1 MHSTP
6 VQPPQ
11 SLLFSLYF
19 NLIIVE
25 ELDLITTAFL
35 VWHNTLNLILIPR
48 HCKTSLFFSGQ
59 SGNRC
64 LNASQHSSVC
74 FLQKRNSY
82 DSCLCSSKR
91 ALLWFFAC
99 LRDTSLCFL
108 HEGLLVYFA
117 SDQVL
122 LPYFREDF
130 FLPLQALLPNTLK
143 GDFYMLL
150 TMRVLYLTTPEKS
163 LLQFFASNF
172 SLLS

>member
-1 MHSTP
+1 MTQVSSRQQGGGTQVSWRCTAAATKLLIGRCAAGEVERRHRWQRAGCRLQQQRPMHSTP

-48 HCKTSLFFSGQ
+48 HCKTSLFFSDQ

-74 FLQKRNSY
+74 FLQKRTSY

-117 SDQVL
+117 SD
-122 LPYFREDF
+122 
-130 FLPLQALLPNTLK
+130 
-143 GDFYMLL
+143 
-150 TMRVLYLTTPEKS
+150 
-163 LLQFFASNF
+163 
-172 SLLS
+172 